1 MFCENDKIQI
11 ALEWAKSHY
20 FTCSVNA
27 TPAFKAGLIKEDYL
41 PGLYRLTS
49 IPKKDRSNIIK
60 AILHFGNTAVPFE
73 WPNRKKYLQ
82 LLDSFAEIL
91 YDSEDLQHEFTLETA
106 KGLVQALL
114 RIESGDVEN
123 YNTCPLQSEMHSQFT
138 LATELINHLDFANI
152 PFDQI
157 MAYSLFAN
165 FADHSSFSES
175 DNVRNKLK
183 NFHALKN
190 WFTERWQSFQRLLQ
204 KHPRLMKIW
213 NDFHIRWQNS
223 RYITYVPDNA
233 FEWAFD
239 LYLIN
244 QKILSNR
251 KLTEGDWEINIIPR
265 RFAIGDDIDANI
277 ARETINSSL
286 TTNYSS
292 RALGKNLFI
301 LPASSIQGLNWMEVE
316 KNLVE
321 TVRKQDLIVLK
332 GYGNFL
338 CSAPHGLQLERFHLF
353 VPKGMA
359 GRRITGKIEGWR
371 HKDTCPPLILH
382 MTGDYRI
389 AAQYPKIE
397 NTISEILSGQ
407 SDLFSK

>member
-20 FTCSVNA
+20 FTCSIYA
-27 TPAFKAGLIKEDYL
+27 TSAFKAGLIKEDYL

-73 WPNRKKYLQ
+73 WPNRQNYLR
-82 LLDSFAEIL
+82 LLASFAEIL

-114 RIESGDVEN
+114 RIESGDVED

-138 LATELINHLDFANI
+138 LATELINHFDFANI

-165 FADHSSFSES
+165 FADHSSFSEA

-183 NFHALKN
+183 NLHALTD
-190 WFTERWQSFQRLLQ
+190 WFIERWQSFQELLQ
-204 KHPRLMKIW
+204 RYPSLMTCW
-213 NDFHIRWQNS
+213 NYFLTRWQNAKS
-223 RYITYVPDNA
+223 ITYVPDNA

-239 LYLIN
+239 LSLIN
-244 QKILSNR
+244 QKILSNQ
-251 KLTEGDWEINIIPR
+251 KLTGGDWEINIIPR

-277 ARETINSSL
+277 VKVTINSSF
-286 TTNYSS
+286 TTNYNSKE
-292 RALGKNLFI
+292 LEKNLFI
-301 LPASSIQGLNWMEVE
+301 LPASSIQGLNWMEAG

-321 TVRKQDLIVLK
+321 TVKRQDLIILK

-359 GRRITGKIEGWR
+359 GRRITGNIEGWK

-407 SDLFSK
+407 SDHFSK